1 VPTRPSAA
9 TTKTAKA
16 TSSTP
21 VTDSGIC
28 LQFVSW
34 GRSPRCTSTARA
46 APTLYRGA
54 ALLLAIAGA
63 TALHL
68 LRQRGDGA
76 WESLWAEDG
85 SVFVTDAHRDF
96 TGTLF
101 AQNGG
106 YAHLVPRL
114 IAGVSALFPVDRAAA
129 AVAVGGSVVIA
140 LLAAFVFAASAEV
153 LRSWAARLGLAA
165 AVLLLPIPGD
175 ELYANTLTLHFY
187 LLFACFWALVWQA
200 ETRGALAVRC
210 AVVLAATL
218 GDPLAV
224 LLLPLAV
231 VAPAMRR
238 RRSSLAVSG
247 VFLAGLATQLLI
259 MTGGEMPERN
269 WSFRL
274 GDLPQIFALR
284 VTGGLLVGDHFLG
297 DLWLDYGHT
306 FSYMALA
313 VVAVILAVLL
323 LRADRPTAAFAL
335 LAISYAGLFF
345 CVQLVGRG
353 TSGIAQ
359 HAGSFHLH
367 HARYVLLPFL
377 FLVTA
382 LLALIDRAPSRV
394 WLRGAA
400 AVWLVALIAVNYR
413 IGPNDRSTGPRWQPE
428 VSAARAACKR
438 PHQVARILVAPA
450 PPEVW
455 FARIRCDRL

>member
-1 VPTRPSAA
+1 
-9 TTKTAKA
+9 
-16 TSSTP
+16 
-21 VTDSGIC
+21 VT
-28 LQFVSW
+28 LA
-34 GRSPRCTSTARA
+34 RSPRCSRTVRA
-46 APTLYRGA
+46 TPTLYRWA
-54 ALLLAIAGA
+54 AVLLALAAA

-68 LRQRGDGA
+68 LRQRGHGA

-96 TGTLF
+96 AGTLL

-114 IAGVSALFPVDRAAA
+114 IAGVAALFPIDRAAA

-140 LLAAFVFAASAEV
+140 LLAAFVYAASAEV
-153 LRSWAARLGLAA
+153 LRSRAARLGLAA
-165 AVLLLPIPGD
+165 SVLLLPIPGD
-175 ELYANTLTLHFY
+175 ELYANALTLHFY
-187 LLFACFWALVWQA
+187 LLFGCFWALVWQR
-200 ETRGALAVRC
+200 ETGGALAARC
-210 AVVLAATL
+210 AVVLASTL
-218 GDPLAV
+218 SDPLAI

-238 RRSSLAVSG
+238 SRGSLAVSAVFVAG
-247 VFLAGLATQLLI
+247 VATQLLI
-259 MTGGEMPERN
+259 MSGGDTPERN

-284 VTGGLLVGDHFLG
+284 VAGGLLVGDHFLG

-306 FSYMALA
+306 FSYTALA

-323 LRADRPTAAFAL
+323 LRADRPAAAFAL

-345 CVQLVGRG
+345 CIQLVGRG

-382 LLALIDRAPSRV
+382 LLALIDRAPSRA
-394 WLRGAA
+394 WLRAAA

-413 IGPNDRSTGPRWQPE
+413 VGPNDRSNGPRWEPE

-455 FARIRCDRL
+455 FARIGCDQL

>member
-1 VPTRPSAA
+1 
-9 TTKTAKA
+9 
-16 TSSTP
+16 

-28 LQFVSW
+28 LRFVTP
-34 GRSPRCTSTARA
+34 GRSPSCTRTGRA
-46 APTLYRGA
+46 TRTVYRGA
-54 ALLLAIAGA
+54 AVLLALAAA

-68 LRQRGDGA
+68 LRQRGHGA

-96 TGTLF
+96 TGTFF

-106 YAHLVPRL
+106 YTHLIPRL
-114 IAGVSALFPVDRAAA
+114 IAGVAALFPVDRAATV
-129 AVAVGGSVVIA
+129 VAIGGSLVIA
-140 LLAAFVFAASAEV
+140 LLAAFVFVASAEV
-153 LRSWAARLGLAA
+153 LQSRAARFGLAA

-175 ELYANTLTLHFY
+175 ELYANALTLHFY
-187 LLFACFWALVWQA
+187 MLFACFWALVWQS
-200 ETRGALAVRC
+200 ETGAAVAVRC
-210 AVVLAATL
+210 AVVLASTL
-218 GDPLAV
+218 SDPLAV

-247 VFLAGLATQLLI
+247 VFLAGLAAQLLLVSA
-259 MTGGEMPERN
+259 GDVPERN
-269 WSFRL
+269 WAFRL
-274 GDLPQIFALR
+274 GDLPETFALR

-297 DLWLDYGHT
+297 DLWLDYGRA
-306 FSYMALA
+306 FSYTALA
-313 VVAVILAVLL
+313 VVAVVLGVLL
-323 LRADRPTAAFAL
+323 VRANRPTAAIAL
-335 LAISYAGLFF
+335 MAISYAGLFF

-353 TSGIAQ
+353 TSGIAP
-359 HAGSFHLH
+359 HASSFHLH
-367 HARYVLLPFL
+367 HARYALLPFL

-382 LLALIDRAPSRV
+382 LLVLIDRAPRRV
-394 WLRGAA
+394 WLRSAA

-428 VSAARAACKR
+428 VSAARAVCER
-438 PHQVARILVAPA
+438 PSQVVRILVAPA